1 MKDFKY
7 EHFNTIY
14 DFNNAI
20 KTRAVNSDFAGKESS
35 RLKDDSGWFGTGTWD
50 EAQELLEKGWNV
62 KVEQMKSELEKFS
75 RDVDVQRRKQ
85 IKSVAGYAPCVPNA
99 IRGVPKSMLS
109 SKPVQR
115 KESRRTLRIVM
126 NNTAI
131 GNVGADELMKS
142 GMTMLKLAL
151 LLEKSGVKTR
161 IDVVPKMSFSR
172 DEKNV
177 CYGCSVTIKDYRQ
190 PFNLSKMSY
199 PLAHAS
205 FFRRHGFRYLETMDG
220 DMRKWVKSYG
230 VSLSC
235 HDKSE
240 QKEYLDYVGFL
251 KDGVVYIDF
260 KDCQN
265 ADYNPETLAEMKEIK
280 ITQGV
285 VR

>member
-14 DFNNAI
+14 DFNNAL
-20 KTRAVNSDFAGKESS
+20 KTRAVNDAFYNADHSQN
-35 RLKDDSGWFGTGTWD
+35 RDDSGWRGTVTWD
-50 EAQELLEKGWNV
+50 EAQKFLEKGWNI

-75 RDVDVQRRKQ
+75 RKVDVQRRKQ
-85 IKSVAGYAPCVPNA
+85 IKNVAGYAPCVPNA

-115 KESRRTLRIVM
+115 KENRRTLHIVM

-131 GNVGADELMKS
+131 QKVSADELMKS

-161 IDVVPKMSFSR
+161 IDVVPKMSFR
-172 DEKNV
+172 DEEKNT

-199 PLAHAS
+199 PLAHVS

-220 DMRKWVKSYG
+220 DMSEWVDKYG
-230 VSLSC
+230 SSISRW
-235 HDKSE
+235 DKSE
-240 QKEYLDYVGFL
+240 QKEYLDYAGFL

-265 ADYNPETLAEMKEIK
+265 ADYNPETLAEMKKIK
-280 ITQGV
+280 ITQGAV
-285 VR
+285 K